1 MFKMNIKASQ
11 YDKNV
16 HVSLYHTRSKFGKNK
31 TNSKLDHPSK
41 SVVNIG
47 SIITKWRLSK
57 GACSKNLNLFKN
69 LNLLQKKKKK
79 KGSDSASKPV
89 ECKDV

>member
-16 HVSLYHTRSKFGKNK
+16 HVSLYHTLSKFGKNK

-41 SVVNIG
+41 CGEYRINHNKVTAI
-47 SIITKWRLSK
+47 KR
-57 GACSKNLNLFKN
+57 C
-69 LNLLQKKKKK
+69 LLQKF
-79 KGSDSASKPV
+79 KPV
-89 ECKDV
+89 

>member
-41 SVVNIG
+41 CGEYTYVG
-47 SIITKWRLSK
+47 PIITK
-57 GACSKNLNLFKN
+57 
-69 LNLLQKKKKK
+69 
-79 KGSDSASKPV
+79 
-89 ECKDV
+89 